1 MWKAAIVIFTAAA
14 MIGTPVAAA
23 DMPVKAPPSAP
34 AQIVDPWTGF
44 YVGVNGG
51 YSWASWKST
60 SIAPIFPPSFMGFTA
75 SPHVD
80 GWVGGIQAGYNW
92 RINNTWLSGL
102 EADVQWSCERARS
115 ITGESFVIGD
125 FITTIT
131 SAVGWKFSWFDTF
144 RGRVGAL
151 IDPTTLI
158 YVTGGAAL
166 GRFGFS
172 QLTTASIATA
182 GGTPL
187 ASASVWHGESTTRWG
202 GAVGAGVEKKFT
214 PKWSAK
220 AEFLYLGF
228 GTRTFLVGTGVD
240 TSIRLNDYIA
250 RAGVNFKFN

>member
-1 MWKAAIVIFTAAA
+1 
-14 MIGTPVAAA
+14 
-23 DMPVKAPPSAP
+23 MPVKAPPAP
-34 AQIVDPWTGF
+34 IVDPWTGF

-51 YSWASWKST
+51 YSWASWNST
-60 SIAPIFPPSFMGFTA
+60 SIAPIFPPSLTGFTA

-92 RINNTWLSGL
+92 RISNTWLAGL
-102 EADVQWSCERARS
+102 EGDLQWSAERATS
-115 ITGESFVIGD
+115 ITGEALTIGD
-125 FITTIT
+125 FVISLT
-131 SAVGWKFSWFDTF
+131 SAVGWKLSWFDTF
-144 RGRVGAL
+144 RGRLGAL

-172 QLTTASIATA
+172 QISTATIATL

-187 ASASVWHGESTTRWG
+187 ASASVWQGESTTRWG

-228 GTRTFLVGTGVD
+228 GTHTFLAGTGLD
-240 TSIRLNDYIA
+240 TSVRLNDYIA
-250 RAGVNFKFN
+250 RAGINFKFD